1 MIILLNAEKEKRNDD
16 KQILLLIIK
25 IIRITIIITDIF
37 IHQTLLE
44 AEIIRDKKADSILNQ
59 IRFKLNQT
67 QV

>member
-1 MIILLNAEKEKRNDD
+1 MIILINAEKEKRNDD
-16 KQILLLIIK
+16 KQILLLIII

-37 IHQTLLE
+37 INQTLLE